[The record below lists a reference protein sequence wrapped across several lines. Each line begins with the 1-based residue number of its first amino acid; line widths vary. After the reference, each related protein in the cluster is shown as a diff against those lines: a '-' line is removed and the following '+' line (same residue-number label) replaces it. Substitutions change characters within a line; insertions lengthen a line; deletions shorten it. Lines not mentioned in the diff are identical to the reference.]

1 MRRGRIFIYLAL
13 ILILGLAAVGV
24 VYYRVLL
31 PGQQA
36 QQQQQAA
43 QPTPVVDVVNVI
55 VVAQPIRR
63 GAELRGEML
72 SLVPI
77 QRTLLI
83 QGMFTNISD
92 VEGRLAKFDLEQ
104 GVPITAGML
113 ADSAEDL
120 SGAGSVAALSIP
132 RGMVAVSIP
141 ISRLSSVAYA
151 PQPGDHVNVMVTL
164 LLAELDTD
172 FQSLQPNH
180 VGTIIAPGVAGE
192 EGPNYLTAQVSGGE
206 GGSPVGKAEVVP
218 GLGQTLYAIPAERQ
232 RPRMV
237 TQNLLQD
244 VMVLQVGSFATEA
257 ELAQKAQQAQQAEQ
271 PDQAAQ
277 DQEQVAAPPSL
288 PDVITLV
295 VSPQD
300 AIALQYLLMLVPDQ
314 SAYISLALRAA
325 EDDTRVQTQA
335 ITLQFLMET
344 YSFPLPAKL
353 PYGVEPRVDAVRQ
366 PTLLNDLEPT
376 PQP

>member
-13 ILILGLAAVGV
+13 ILIIGLVAVGV

-31 PGQQA
+31 PAQQA
-36 QQQQQAA
+36 QQQQSAQA
-43 QPTPVVDVVNVI
+43 TPVVDVVNVI

-63 GAELRGEML
+63 GTVLRGDML

-77 QRTLLI
+77 QRNLFI
-83 QGMFTNISD
+83 QGMFTNISE
-92 VEGRLAKFDLEQ
+92 VEGRMAKFDLEQ
-104 GVPITAGML
+104 GVPITSGML
-113 ADSAEDL
+113 AETAEEL

-164 LLAELDTD
+164 LLADLDTD
-172 FQSLQPNH
+172 FQSLQPNQA
-180 VGTIIAPGVAGE
+180 GTIIAPGVSGE
-192 EGPNYLTAQVSGGE
+192 TGPNYLTAQVTGGE
-206 GGSPVGKAEVVP
+206 GGAQIGKAEVVP
-218 GLGQTLYAIPAERQ
+218 GLGQTVYALPSERQ

-244 VMVLQVGSFATEA
+244 VMVLQVGNFSTEQ
-257 ELAQKAQQAQQAEQ
+257 ELALQAQQQEQ
-271 PDQAAQ
+271 QAANP
-277 DQEQVAAPPSL
+277 DQEQAATLPPP

-300 AIALQYLLMLVPDQ
+300 AIALQYLLMLVPER

-335 ITLQFLMET
+335 MTLQFLMET
-344 YSFPLPAKL
+344 YSFPLPAEL
-353 PYGVEPRVDAVRQ
+353 PYGTDPRVDAVSP
-366 PTLLNDLEPT
+366 PTLQNDVQPS
-376 PQP
+376 PQQ

>member
-13 ILILGLAAVGV
+13 ILILGIAAVGV
-24 VYYRVLL
+24 VYYRVIL
-31 PGQQA
+31 PSQQA
-36 QQQQQAA
+36 QQQQQSS

-55 VVAQPIRR
+55 VVAQPVRR
-63 GAELRGEML
+63 GTVLRGEML

-77 QRTLLI
+77 QRTLFI
-83 QGMFTNISD
+83 QGMFSNISD

-104 GVPITAGML
+104 GVPITSGML
-113 ADSAEDL
+113 ADTAEEL

-132 RGMVAVSIP
+132 RGMVAVSLP
-141 ISRLSSVAYA
+141 INRLSSVAYA

-164 LLAELDTD
+164 LLADLDTD
-172 FQSLQPNH
+172 FQTLQPNQA
-180 VGTIIAPGVAGE
+180 GTIIAPGVAGE
-192 EGPNYLTAQVSGGE
+192 TGPNYLTAQVGGGE
-206 GGSPVGKAEVVP
+206 GGTQVGKAEVVP
-218 GLGQTLYAIPAERQ
+218 GLGQTLYALPSERQ

-244 VMVLQVGSFATEA
+244 VMVLHVGNFSTEQ
-257 ELAQKAQQAQQAEQ
+257 ELAQQAQQEQQAVRGEEQ
-271 PDQAAQ
+271 P
-277 DQEQVAAPPSL
+277 AAPPPP

-300 AIALQYLLMLVPDQ
+300 AIALQYLLMLVPER
-314 SAYISLALRAA
+314 SAYISLALRSA

-353 PYGVEPRVDAVRQ
+353 PYGVEPRVDAVRP
-366 PTLLNDLEPT
+366 PTLGNDVQPA
-376 PQP
+376 PQQ